1 MGTRG
6 GLSCGLRAVH
16 VEGVWVLREALAV
29 GLGQSMLR
37 GCGYSGRP
45 WLWAG
50 AVHVEGVWIHR
61 EALAVGWG
69 SPC

>member
-1 MGTRG
+1 MDTQG
-6 GLSCGLRAVH
+6 GLGC
-16 VEGVWVLREALAV
+16 

-50 AVHVEGVWIHR
+50 AVHVEGVWILR

-69 SPC
+69 GPC